1 MISVDTNILVRILT
15 KDDEHQYRKA
25 MALFENNGIFISDTV
40 ILETEWVLRY
50 AYAFSRTDINRALTH
65 LCGLPQVNLAHP
77 QHIAK
82 ALTWHQE
89 GLDFAD
95 ALHLAAS
102 NTQDSF
108 ATFAQALIKKSAQLG
123 TAPKVLA
130 P

>member
-15 KDDEHQYRKA
+15 RDDELQCRKA
-25 MALFENNGIFISDTV
+25 MALFESNNIFISDTV

-50 AYAFSRTDINRALTH
+50 AYDFSRTDINRALLH

-82 ALTWHQE
+82 ALTWHQD

-95 ALHLAAS
+95 ALHLAGS
-102 NTQDSF
+102 NDQDSF
-108 ATFAQALIKKSAQLG
+108 ATFDQLLIKTSAQLAA
-123 TAPKVLA
+123 TPKVFA

>member
-15 KDDEHQYRKA
+15 GDDELQYRKA
-25 MALFENNGIFISDTV
+25 MALFDHNDIFISNTV

-50 AYAFSRTDINRALTH
+50 AYDFSRSDIHRALLH

-82 ALTWHQE
+82 ALTWYQE

-95 ALHLAAS
+95 ALHLAGSSA
-102 NTQDSF
+102 QDSF
-108 ATFAQALIKKSAQLG
+108 ATFDQALIKKSSQLG
-123 TAPKVLA
+123 ATPKVFA

>member
-15 KDDEHQYRKA
+15 GDDDFQCRKA
-25 MALFENNGIFISDTV
+25 MNLFENNEIFITDTV

-50 AYAFSRTDINRALTH
+50 AYAFSRIDINRALLH

-82 ALTWHQE
+82 ALTWHQD

-95 ALHLAAS
+95 GLHLAGSGA
-102 NTQDSF
+102 QDSF
-108 ATFAQALIKKSAQLG
+108 ASFDQALIKISAQLG
-123 TAPKVLA
+123 AMPKVFA